1 MTTLCTASDWVSLFD
16 GETLDGW
23 TQKNGTATYEVS
35 DGVILGRS
43 VLKSPNSFLC
53 TNQTYEDFELEFEV
67 KCGAIN
73 SGVQIRS
80 LQSDDVAKGRL
91 QGPQVEIEHS
101 PGQGGYIYG
110 ESYSRSWRSPEPKS
124 KDPKVNAHLVFEND
138 QWNHY
143 RILAQGA
150 RIQTWINGQPIA
162 DLNDPESYELFPRGM
177 IGLQVHSH
185 KVADV
190 EIEWRNIRIREIK

>member
-1 MTTLCTASDWVSLFD
+1 M
-16 GETLDGW
+16 
-23 TQKNGTATYEVS
+23 
-35 DGVILGRS
+35 
-43 VLKSPNSFLC
+43 
-53 TNQTYEDFELEFEV
+53 

-80 LQSDDVAKGRL
+80 LQNDDIAKGHV

-101 PGQGGYIYG
+101 PGQAGYIYG
-110 ESYSRSWRSPEPKS
+110 EAYSGWRSPEPQS
-124 KDPKVNAHLVFEND
+124 KDPKVNAHSVFKND
-138 QWNHY
+138 SWNHY
-143 RILAQGA
+143 RIVAKGS
-150 RIQTWINGQPIA
+150 RIQTTLNGEQIA
-162 DLNDPESYELFPRGM
+162 DLDDPESFERFPRGL